1 MQKFMRQI
9 ALIHS
14 FARVNHINVTK
25 IVYQRASF
33 MVVIVS
39 MALLIVVVYINI

>member
-33 MVVIVS
+33 MVAIVS